1 MSKVFV
7 VFDLDDTLYKEIDYY
22 KSGVKFL
29 YRKYFNKELITSS
42 NELKLDYNWLDE
54 IIQKCPVSKELVL
67 NDYRTHPPAISLSNE
82 AKRVLQKLRVENVK
96 MSLVTDGRSITQRN
110 KIRALEISSYF
121 ERIIISEEIGT
132 EKPNHKNFFKA
143 IENYKCNKFI
153 YVADNPKKDFLG
165 PNELGW
171 VSICLLDDGQNIHP
185 QNFNLDKSYLPKFT
199 ISSIKEL
206 LNHI

>member
-29 YRKYFNKELITSS
+29 YQKYLNKELNTSS
-42 NELKLDYNWLDE
+42 KELKLDYNWLDE
-54 IIQKCPVSKELVL
+54 IIQKCRVSKELIL
-67 NDYRTHPPAISLSNE
+67 NDYRTHLPEITLSNE
-82 AKRVLQKLRVENVK
+82 AKRVLQQLRVDNVK

-110 KIRALEISSYF
+110 KIQALEISSYF

-132 EKPNHKNFFKA
+132 EKPNHTNFTQA
-143 IENYKCNKFI
+143 IENYKCKKII

-206 LNHI
+206 LNYI